1 MRPLGRLFGVLF
13 GLGAVLMLLFA
24 MPLAGRADA
33 AKKPPRVTIRTTQ
46 YGIPRILADN
56 PYGLGYG
63 YGWAIASEQLCTL
76 ADTYTTV
83 RGERSLYFGGDVNA
97 PNGVTNLDSDFF
109 WKRVRK
115 EGTVQ
120 KMINLKPPN
129 GPLPDVKQ
137 AVRGYAAGYNAYL
150 RKTGVGKL
158 PDPRC

>member
-1 MRPLGRLFGVLF
+1 MMQVSSSGAMRPLGRLFGVLF

-83 RGERSLYFGGDVNA
+83 RASGRS
-97 PNGVTNLDSDFF
+97 TS
-109 WKRVRK
+109 
-115 EGTVQ
+115 
-120 KMINLKPPN
+120 
-129 GPLPDVKQ
+129 
-137 AVRGYAAGYNAYL
+137 AATSTPRMAL
-150 RKTGVGKL
+150 RTSTRISSGSG
-158 PDPRC
+158 